1 MIYPYLSSSSIFI
14 YVYIYIY
21 KAKAFSIDLDIDAG
35 VARSPASRDSGD
47 EGLVMIYSVQ
57 KPPKRQK
64 KKTRKIPRNLII
76 ICDNSQFY
84 LLGKYPR
91 TGW

>member
-21 KAKAFSIDLDIDAG
+21 KAKAFSTDFDIDAG

-57 KPPKRQK
+57 KPPKRGK
-64 KKTRKIPRNLII
+64 KSKIPGKYLVI
-76 ICDNSQFY
+76 ICDNSQLY
-84 LLGKYPR
+84 LSGKYPR